1 MGPGAD
7 PSSNPSIFQFPNMPS
22 DPRSSGMADIKPQI
36 ESQTGVPKPKPFA
49 PAGHSM
55 YPAATVAMPVHVC
68 IFTCAI
74 LMCTY
79 KYSVL
84 HVLLCLRIEKVLRT
98 ILPQQQWLAARMIS
112 VIVLQLPRNAEKI
125 RAALLHSHK
134 CRMFNPP
141 YPNSSIYYYTCSQ
154 AFFFSLFNQKNQLYS
169 QIYIFKLHRIFISEF
184 FIHIPSD
191 FYLTR

>member
-1 MGPGAD
+1 
-7 PSSNPSIFQFPNMPS
+7 
-22 DPRSSGMADIKPQI
+22 MADIKPQI

-55 YPAATVAMPVHVC
+55 YPAATVAMPVLVC

-84 HVLLCLRIEKVLRT
+84 HALLCLRIEKVLRT

-134 CRMFNPP
+134 WCSTPHIQTRQYTIIHAAKLSFLAYLIRKIN
-141 YPNSSIYYYTCSQ
+141 YTVKYTFSSFIEFLYLNFLYTYLQ
-154 AFFFSLFNQKNQLYS
+154 
-169 QIYIFKLHRIFISEF
+169 IFI
-184 FIHIPSD
+184 
-191 FYLTR
+191 